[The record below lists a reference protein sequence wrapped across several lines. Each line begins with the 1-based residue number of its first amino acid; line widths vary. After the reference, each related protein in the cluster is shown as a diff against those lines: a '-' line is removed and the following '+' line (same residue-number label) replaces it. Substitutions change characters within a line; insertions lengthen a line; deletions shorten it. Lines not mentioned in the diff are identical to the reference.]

1 MEASMLNL
9 QADIID
15 GEIKILECAVWA
27 CETYELSE
35 TARQLRLTM
44 DILQAAVRIIKLEV
58 AEVA

>member
-15 GEIKILECAVWA
+15 GEIKILERAVWT
-27 CETYELSE
+27 CETHELPE

-44 DILQAAVRIIKLEV
+44 DILLAAVRIIKLEV